1 MSTDQH
7 LLPSEGSVSYMRSQ
21 MPLPTSSEFEHT
33 RDVHALIDA
42 ITAAVIGAQAGLNW
56 LRTQPSDLGEV
67 RKSLNQVVSD
77 GKRAGEIVARLQA
90 LVNKRHE
97 G

>member
-1 MSTDQH
+1 MNLISRR
-7 LLPSEGSVSYMRSQ
+7 YMQIS
-21 MPLPTSSEFEHT
+21 LPTSSEFEHT

-42 ITAAVIGAQAGLNW
+42 ITAAVIGAEAGLNW
-56 LRTQPSDLGEV
+56 LRTEPSDLEEV
-67 RKSLNQVVSD
+67 RKSLNHVVSD
-77 GKRAGEIVARLQA
+77 GKRAGELVARLQA

>member
-1 MSTDQH
+1 MNLISRR
-7 LLPSEGSVSYMRSQ
+7 YMQIS
-21 MPLPTSSEFEHT
+21 LPTSSEFEHA

-56 LRTQPSDLGEV
+56 LRAQPSDLEEV
-67 RKSLNQVVSD
+67 RKSLNHIVSD

-90 LVNKRHE
+90 LLNKRHE